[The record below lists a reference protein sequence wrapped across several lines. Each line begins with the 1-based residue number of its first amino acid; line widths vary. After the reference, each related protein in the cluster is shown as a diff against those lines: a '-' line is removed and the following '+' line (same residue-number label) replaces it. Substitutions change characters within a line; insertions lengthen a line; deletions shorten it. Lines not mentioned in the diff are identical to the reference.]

1 MVQVRGRDADG
12 YEKEIGKVNAMQK
25 MMPREKLVKYGSSNL
40 SDLELL
46 RLLIGSGNKQVSAEE
61 ISKQILKLL
70 KDKGSS
76 ITYSELSN
84 IKGMGIAKAS
94 EIIALF
100 ELGRRY
106 LMPADRPVITNTDD
120 AVSQLASIKDKK
132 QEHFVVLTL
141 DGANRLIS
149 NIVVFQGTLNQSL
162 VHPREIFAKAIEDR
176 AASIIVA
183 HNHPSGDVEPSAD
196 DIEITNKLKE
206 VGRLLGIN
214 VLEHIIV
221 SKTAYRSI

>member
-1 MVQVRGRDADG
+1 
-12 YEKEIGKVNAMQK
+12 
-25 MMPREKLVKYGSSNL
+25 MMPREKLVKNGASNL
-40 SDLELL
+40 SDAELL
-46 RLLIGSGNKQVSAEE
+46 HLLIGSGNKQVSAEE

-76 ITYSELSN
+76 VTYKELSS
-84 IKGMGIAKAS
+84 IKGMGVAKTS

-106 LMPADRPVITNTDD
+106 LTPTDRPIIGNTDD
-120 AVSQLASIKDKK
+120 AVEQLRNIRDKK

-149 NIVVFQGTLNQSL
+149 NTVVFQGTLNQSL
-162 VHPREIFAKAIEDR
+162 VHPREIFAHAVEDR
-176 AASIIVA
+176 AANIIVA
-183 HNHPSGDVEPSAD
+183 HNHPSGNVEPSVD
-196 DIEITNKLKE
+196 DIEITSKLK
-206 VGRLLGIN
+206 GAGQLLGIR

-221 SKTAYRSI
+221 SKTDYRSI